1 MKLSAWLRPHW
12 ANMRA
17 FRAALQD
24 AEKSNSSIERQK
36 VAFGLEEYYEKHGIR
51 NIFFFTR
58 LEKLIQILVRSYL
71 FIAVAKLCN
80 IEQLTH
86 SGFGLLPDL
95 TIVDSTYVLPV
106 LLAAL
111 VDSRL
116 RVNTRSSCQPNPIPR

>member
-1 MKLSAWLRPHW
+1 M
-12 ANMRA
+12 
-17 FRAALQD
+17 
-24 AEKSNSSIERQK
+24 ETVK
-36 VAFGLEEYYEKHGIR
+36 VAIGLDEYHKKHGIKATR
-51 NIFFFTR
+51 ILTR
-58 LEKLIQILVRSYL
+58 LDRLIQIPVRLYL

-86 SGFGLLPDL
+86 SGFSLLPDL

-116 RVNTRSSCQPNPIPR
+116 RVNTRSSCQSNPMPR